1 MTRTVET
8 GMCYE
13 IAPKKETLS
22 HAFIN
27 SKDFTDFHKGLKL

>member
-22 HAFIN
+22 HASIN
-27 SKDFTDFHKGLKL
+27 SKNFTGFYKGLKL